1 MVAMELTHSPVLSPG
16 QQLLLTTKLKGKHVN
31 QLWMKVLGKTS
42 AGELF
47 TAHMS

>member
-1 MVAMELTHSPVLSPG
+1 MVAMELTHSPDLNPG

-31 QLWMKVLGKTS
+31 QLWMKMSGKTS

-47 TAHMS
+47 TAQMS